1 MKITTLDIVPHMWYC
16 LFLAIFGIL
25 SIFIPYAD
33 GLCRRNPWDWEKENP
48 WKINN
53 EIEKDCDEM
62 KSFRRSPFCVGI
74 VSIFD

>member
-25 SIFIPYAD
+25 SIFIPYLN
-33 GLCRRNPWDWEKENP
+33 GLCRRIHGTGKKENP